1 MSKTQTF
8 GVLALPI
15 LVLSLAGCTEE
26 IDSEPAAESSG
37 LSRVALAASPEATPA
52 VNRYRTHLYSELD
65 ADVYARL
72 GRDDSGYRAL
82 VEEIHVE
89 IGDRVRAGQVL
100 ATLEDDEA
108 RLAVQAARAEA
119 EEARADFARMEELLE
134 KEVATQAQHDESRS
148 VKERAEAALARAEL
162 ELARTRVR
170 APFSGVVSRRYIRVG
185 ELVQDGSP
193 LFRVTAMAP
202 LRARLLVPENR
213 VAAFRSGSPVEL
225 TGLNGRATRARVLL
239 VGPTVDPGSG
249 TREVLIEIDEPDGLR
264 PGATVTAE
272 PLADTEEGSE

>member
-72 GRDDSGYRAL
+72 GRDDSGDRAL

-162 ELARTRVR
+162 ELSRTRVR

-225 TGLNGRATRARVLL
+225 TDLSGRATRARVLL

-272 PLADTEEGSE
+272 PLAGTEEGSE